1 MCKAACFSVHICA
14 QRLVFVQEKES
25 FATSIKVVSLFMAGT
40 RNKWLNIWLLQS
52 PLNTR
57 SVLWD
62 KRCLL
67 VSGDLCGVGNPDG
80 LVQQSLFTVG
90 LIYSGKQCVLSPLL
104 DPG

>member
-1 MCKAACFSVHICA
+1 MCKAACFSVHIWA
-14 QRLVFVQEKES
+14 QCLVFVQEKES
-25 FATSIKVVSLFMAGT
+25 FATSIKVVSLFRAGT

-62 KRCLL
+62 KRYLL
-67 VSGDLCGVGNPDG
+67 VSGDLWRVGNPDG

-90 LIYSGKQCVLSPLL
+90 LIYSGKQCVLSPSL